1 MSPVRSNAPAH
12 ARNTQTQAQAS
23 RKHPVRN
30 VIISVAVVLTV
41 LIGAVA
47 LAGALYI
54 RNLDNRLSIGKDV
67 RQSLQKPDDADTGS
81 GAASEKPF
89 YMMLVGSDARS
100 GNENGRSDSLMLARV
115 DPGSHRLD
123 IVSIPRDM
131 QVNIK
136 GVDGV
141 QKINAAYS
149 YGGAAL
155 AISTVSEF
163 AGVPISHYV
172 EVNFANM
179 TGLVDHLGGI
189 TVNVPESFSGGNS
202 GLSLKAGEQTL
213 NGEQMLG
220 FTRERY
226 QVQGGDFSR
235 TQAQQL
241 VLLAIM
247 QKIMAQ
253 PKTALPGL
261 IQELA
266 GAVSTDMNVSSIL
279 QLALKFYRQ
288 QPQVQ
293 SAICPSYA
301 FDQDGVSY
309 VGVEY
314 DEWRDMMQRLDAGM
328 GPRGVGDIPAVQ
340 SSNAKLGA
348 AANAASPHDY
358 AALKNQSLNSDD
370 IVAQ

>member
-1 MSPVRSNAPAH
+1 MIAA
-12 ARNTQTQAQAS
+12 
-23 RKHPVRN
+23 
-30 VIISVAVVLTV
+30 
-41 LIGAVA
+41 A

-54 RNLDNRLSIGKDV
+54 RNLESSMSVGEDV
-67 RQSLQKPDDADTGS
+67 RQSLQKSETGDTGS
-81 GAASEKPF
+81 GTASEKSF
-89 YMMLVGSDARS
+89 YMMLVGTDARTS
-100 GNENGRSDSLMLARV
+100 NENGRSDSLMLARV
-115 DPGSHRLD
+115 DPESHRLD
-123 IVSIPRDM
+123 IISIPRDM

-155 AISTVSEF
+155 AVSTVSEF
-163 AGVPISHYV
+163 AGVPISHYA
-172 EVNFANM
+172 EVDFANM

-189 TVNVPESFSGGNS
+189 TVIVPESFSGGNS

-235 TQAQQL
+235 AQAQQL

-253 PKTALPGL
+253 PKMALPGL

-266 GAVSTDMNVSSIL
+266 SAVSTDMNVSSIL
-279 QLALKFYRQ
+279 QLTLKFYGQ

-314 DEWRDMMQRLDAGM
+314 NEWRDMMQRVDAGM
-328 GPRGVGDIPAVQ
+328 GPRGTGSIPAAQ
-340 SSNAKLGA
+340 SSNAGLGA
-348 AANAASPHDY
+348 AANAASPRDY
-358 AALKNQSLNSDD
+358 AALKNQSLNSGD
-370 IVAQ
+370 IIQ